1 MSGADPTSGLKAATR
16 PDARPYDTKSACVT
30 GTRSTLD
37 DQQQFHTHLQS
48 LPLALHWHCAQRSVQ
63 PSGGIGLIGMIPQ
76 VPTPAQAGFG
86 AALESMKAPAT
97 RASTIARLRARRMT
111 VSSSFSAI

>member
-63 PSGGIGLIGMIPQ
+63 PSGGIGLSGLIPQ
-76 VPTPAQAGFG
+76 LPTPAQAGSG
-86 AALESMKAPAT
+86 AALESRTAQTT
-97 RASTIARLRARRMT
+97 RASTTAKLRARRMT
-111 VSSSFSAI
+111 VSSSCSVI